1 MKILNRKVM
10 NKIFDTPAAP
20 IFMPDFLYVILVGSV
35 PLYGFYCLESAKR
48 VLDTMLDY
56 NPLVAVSL
64 VVNVK
69 YGDNKEASDV

>member
-1 MKILNRKVM
+1 M